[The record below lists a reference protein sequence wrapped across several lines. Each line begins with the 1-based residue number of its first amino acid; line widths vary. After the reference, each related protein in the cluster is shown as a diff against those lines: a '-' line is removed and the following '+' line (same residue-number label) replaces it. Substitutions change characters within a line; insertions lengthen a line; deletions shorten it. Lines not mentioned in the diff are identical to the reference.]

1 MDFCFYINTISTL
14 YYYSPMNNKKLLFLL
29 VVLFFT
35 SKIIAQCNA
44 TETIII
50 CDMTKIDIDND
61 GNPDGI
67 INLYDEYKKQTGKTL
82 QEGI

>member
-1 MDFCFYINTISTL
+1 
-14 YYYSPMNNKKLLFLL
+14 MNNKKLLFLL